1 MRTKSRNNNSIT
13 REVKHHIY
21 SFCNIR
27 DPKKRHYIIQKL
39 SRTLTN
45 TAKAELGR
53 KPEEITFSAV
63 QGLVKQYLF
72 RLRTGFC
79 IHDKRQD
86 SYVLL
91 NSEVLK
97 MKKYGM
103 SPQEL
108 CGSCISPRVCK
119 LKSAI
124 MNSKDLAG
132 LFINIKKFV

>member
-1 MRTKSRNNNSIT
+1 MRKQFRGNNSIT
-13 REVKHHIY
+13 REVKYHIH

-27 DPKKRHYIIQKL
+27 ESKKRYYIIQKL
-39 SRTLTN
+39 SKTLTD
-45 TAKAELGR
+45 TAKSELGR
-53 KPEEITFSAV
+53 KPEEISFSAV
-63 QGLVKQYLF
+63 LSLVKQYLF

-86 SYVLL
+86 GYVLL
-91 NSEVLK
+91 NSELLR

-103 SPQEL
+103 FPQEL

-124 MNSKDLAG
+124 MNTKELAG